1 MILFGNQFQAE
12 SGIRSL
18 AKQDSIMEM
27 KMSKV
32 IRASIV
38 FEYLVDEDDIMSEL
52 TPEDQ
57 IEYVKETTVE
67 DIMSMGFGTS
77 DDLLQAINIEI
88 INV

>member
-1 MILFGNQFQAE
+1 M
-12 SGIRSL
+12 
-18 AKQDSIMEM
+18 K

-38 FEYLVDEDDIMSEL
+38 FEYLVDDDEVLADL

-57 IEYVKETTVE
+57 VEYVRETTVE
-67 DIMSMGFGTS
+67 DIMTMGFGTS

>member
-1 MILFGNQFQAE
+1 
-12 SGIRSL
+12 
-18 AKQDSIMEM
+18 MEIVRK

-38 FEYLVDEDDIMSEL
+38 FEYMVDEDEVLADL

-57 IEYVKETTVE
+57 VEYVRETTVE
-67 DIMSMGFGTS
+67 DIMTMGFGTS

>member
-1 MILFGNQFQAE
+1 
-12 SGIRSL
+12 
-18 AKQDSIMEM
+18 MEIVRM

-38 FEYLVDEDDIMSEL
+38 FEYMVDEDEVLADL

-57 IEYVKETTVE
+57 VEYVRETTVE
-67 DIMSMGFGTS
+67 DIMTMGFGNS

>member
-1 MILFGNQFQAE
+1 
-12 SGIRSL
+12 
-18 AKQDSIMEM
+18 
-27 KMSKV
+27 MSKV

-38 FEYLVDEDDIMSEL
+38 FEYMVDGDEVLDDL

-57 IEYVKETTVE
+57 VEYVREATVE
-67 DIMSMGFGTS
+67 DIMSMGFGNS

>member
-1 MILFGNQFQAE
+1 
-12 SGIRSL
+12 
-18 AKQDSIMEM
+18 MEM

-38 FEYLVDEDDIMSEL
+38 FEYLVDEDEVMSEL

-67 DIMSMGFGTS
+67 DIMSMGFGNS

>member
-1 MILFGNQFQAE
+1 M
-12 SGIRSL
+12 R
-18 AKQDSIMEM
+18 KRK

-32 IRASIV
+32 IKASIV
-38 FEYLVDEDDIMSEL
+38 FEYLVDEDEVLADL

-67 DIMSMGFGTS
+67 DIMSMGFGNS

>member
-1 MILFGNQFQAE
+1 MWR
-12 SGIRSL
+12 SG
-18 AKQDSIMEM
+18 K

-38 FEYLVDEDDIMSEL
+38 FEYMVEEDEVLADL

-67 DIMSMGFGTS
+67 DIMNMNFGNS
-77 DDLLQAINIEI
+77 DDLFNAIEI
-88 INV
+88 EVVNG

>member
-1 MILFGNQFQAE
+1 
-12 SGIRSL
+12 
-18 AKQDSIMEM
+18 
-27 KMSKV
+27 MSKV

-38 FEYLVDEDDIMSEL
+38 FEYLVDEDEVMSEL
-52 TPEDQ
+52 SPEDQ

-77 DDLLQAINIEI
+77 DDLLQAINIEV

>member
-1 MILFGNQFQAE
+1 MILSGNQFQAE

-27 KMSKV
+27 KMSKI

-38 FEYLVDEDDIMSEL
+38 FEYLVDEDEIMSEL
-52 TPEDQ
+52 SPEDQ
-57 IEYVKETTVE
+57 IEYVRESTVE
-67 DIMSMGFGTS
+67 DIMTMGFGNS
-77 DDLLQAINIEI
+77 DDLMQAIDIEI

>member
-1 MILFGNQFQAE
+1 VE
-12 SGIRSL
+12 SGIPFSV
-18 AKQDSIMEM
+18 KQDLTMEIARM

-38 FEYLVDEDDIMSEL
+38 FEYMVDDDEILADL

-57 IEYVKETTVE
+57 VEYVRETTVE
-67 DIMSMGFGTS
+67 DIMTMGFGTS

>member
-1 MILFGNQFQAE
+1 MG
-12 SGIRSL
+12 
-18 AKQDSIMEM
+18 KM
-27 KMSKV
+27 MSKV

-38 FEYLVDEDDIMSEL
+38 FEYMVDEDEVLADL

-57 IEYVKETTVE
+57 VEYVRETTVE
-67 DIMSMGFGTS
+67 DIMSMGFGNS